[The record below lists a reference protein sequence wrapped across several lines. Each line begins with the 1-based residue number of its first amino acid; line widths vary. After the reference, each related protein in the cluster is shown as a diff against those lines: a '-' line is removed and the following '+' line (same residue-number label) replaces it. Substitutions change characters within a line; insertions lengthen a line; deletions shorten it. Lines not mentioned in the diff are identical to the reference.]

1 MVNDL
6 AYSHQA
12 TLQRLCLLTAS
23 LTLWGTAGLIIQ
35 DAALAQTGPYSSQRG
50 EYGFR
55 PEESSESV
63 AELQRRL
70 ADLGYYN
77 GEITG
82 FYGSQTQDAVSRF
95 QQDAGLPVDGIAG
108 PMTSEALYQGG
119 AFAPEQAYDS
129 GNSSRQGVRFN
140 DNGEQIVELQ
150 QRLSDLGY
158 FNGEFSGVFD
168 YPTEAAVMQFQRD
181 NGLTPD
187 GIVGPST
194 ESALRRPS
202 AEIMR
207 PSDSAAPQSTN
218 SSNEA
223 YPDQSN
229 GLLQLG
235 DTGQSVSDLQ
245 LRLKELG
252 FYQGEVS
259 GVYGPETE
267 AAVIGFQ
274 NSQGLTADGIV
285 GPQVNSTL
293 YSFAPSASGGT
304 IAPDAANTAPN
315 LPADTTS
322 AAPPASP
329 TADGTNGGTNAFP
342 SPTTTPTAP
351 SGTSGSG
358 AVVPSPAPTT
368 APNSA
373 PGTAPTTETV
383 APSTSSTQTLQQL
396 QQEAEL
402 ARLEAEQ
409 ARLEAEQAQLV
420 MFQNF
425 DEGRYSVVSLQR
437 YLRDQGLYSG
447 DINGIFSTQTQDAIL
462 EAQRKH
468 GLTSSDLLDASAGA
482 SGFQLPQ

>member
-6 AYSHQA
+6 AYSHQS
-12 TLQRLCLLTAS
+12 TLQRLLLLTTS
-23 LTLWGTAGLIIQ
+23 LALWGTAGLFIQ
-35 DAALAQTGPYSSQRG
+35 DTAHAQMGPYPPQRG
-50 EYGFR
+50 EGYGFR
-55 PEESSESV
+55 PEERSESV
-63 AELQRRL
+63 ADLQRQL
-70 ADLGYYN
+70 ADLGYYT

-82 FYGSQTQDAVSRF
+82 VYGAQTQDAVSRF

-119 AFAPEQAYDS
+119 AFASEQSYNS
-129 GNSSRQGVRFN
+129 GGVSQQGVRFN
-140 DNGEQIVELQ
+140 DNGDQIVELQ
-150 QRLSDLGY
+150 RRLSDLGY

-187 GIVGPST
+187 GVVGPNT
-194 ESALRRPS
+194 ESALRRPA
-202 AEIMR
+202 AEITR
-207 PSDSAAPQSTN
+207 PSNSASPQSTG
-218 SSNEA
+218 SSAES

-267 AAVIGFQ
+267 AAVISFQ
-274 NSQGLTADGIV
+274 NSQGLTTDGIV

-293 YSFAPSASGGT
+293 YSYAPSGTSGT
-304 IAPDAANTAPN
+304 IAPDAATAAPN
-315 LPADTTS
+315 PPTDTTS

-329 TADGTNGGTNAFP
+329 TVDGASGGTSAFP
-342 SPTTTPTAP
+342 SPTTSPTAP
-351 SGTSGSG
+351 NATTGNGTAAPSATPNAIPGSTPG
-358 AVVPSPAPTT
+358 TTPTT
-368 APNSA
+368 
-373 PGTAPTTETV
+373 T
-383 APSTSSTQTLQQL
+383 STQTLEQL

-420 MFQNF
+420 MYQNL

-437 YLRDQGLYSG
+437 YLRDQGFYSG
-447 DINGIFSTQTQDAIL
+447 DVNGIFSTETQDAIL

-468 GLTSSDLLDASAGA
+468 GLTTSDLLDASAGA